1 MTAPRFRLGTRGS
14 ALALAQAALL
24 RDALAA
30 AWPELAV
37 PGAIETVVIRT
48 TGDRIQ
54 DRPLAEIGGK
64 GLFTKELEEALD
76 DGRIDAAVHSVKDL
90 PTALPPPFALVA
102 TLPRESPFDA
112 LIARVPVAGLAM
124 LPRGARLGTS
134 ALRRQ
139 AQLLAQRPDLQV
151 VALRGNVD
159 TRLGKLQGGDLD
171 AILLAA
177 AGLNR
182 LGLADRITC
191 LLGPDEMLPAV
202 GQGAVGCEI
211 RAADARTRRYLEAID
226 HPPTH
231 DAVRAERAMLH
242 RLEGNCRTPIAGFA
256 SPSPGGL
263 TLTGFVATPDG
274 RQGWRLSLTG
284 AARDGVEL
292 GREVGEGI
300 LRMAGRDFPRLG

>member
-1 MTAPRFRLGTRGS
+1 MTNPRFRLGTRGS
-14 ALALAQAALL
+14 ALALTQTGLV

-30 AWPELAV
+30 AWPDLAA

-48 TGDRIQ
+48 TGDRVQ
-54 DRPLAEIGGK
+54 DRPLAAIGGK

-76 DGRIDAAVHSVKDL
+76 AGAIDAAVHSVKDL
-90 PTALPPPFALVA
+90 PTALPAPFALAA
-102 TLPRESPFDA
+102 TLPRETPFDA
-112 LIARVPVAGLAM
+112 LIARTPVPGLAQ
-124 LPRGARLGTS
+124 LPEGARSGTS

-139 AQLLAQRPDLQV
+139 AQLLAHRPDLQV
-151 VALRGNVD
+151 GMLRGNVD
-159 TRLGKLQGGDLD
+159 TRLNKLAEGGFD

-182 LGLADRITC
+182 LGLSDRITC

-211 RAADARTRRYLEAID
+211 RAADSRARRYLEAID
-226 HPPTH
+226 HAPTH

-242 RLEGNCRTPIAGFA
+242 QLEGSCRTPIAGLA
-256 SPSPGGL
+256 QAAAGAL

-274 RQGWRLSLTG
+274 RQGWRMSLS
-284 AARDGVEL
+284 APAKDGEAL
-292 GREVGEGI
+292 GREVGLGI
-300 LRMAGRDFPRLG
+300 LRLAGDDFPRLA